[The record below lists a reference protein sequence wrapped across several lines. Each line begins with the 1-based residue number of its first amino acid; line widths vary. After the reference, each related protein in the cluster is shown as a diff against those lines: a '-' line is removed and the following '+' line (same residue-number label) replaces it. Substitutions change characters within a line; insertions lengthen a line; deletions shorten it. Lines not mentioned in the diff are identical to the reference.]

1 MAEDPPKQK
10 KCPSGAPL
18 WMCTFADMM
27 SLLLCF
33 FIILLSFSN
42 MDEPSFIKLSGTM
55 KDAFGAQKKKE
66 FTESASGDLMISPS
80 FESVPFNPYEELEE
94 IVEKFAKSDTV
105 AIAKTSEGIIIRVK
119 EQLAFDSGKAE
130 IKPQFSELL
139 DRIGKVIISSEA
151 DMVVNGHTDNII
163 PQENSGFKNN
173 WELSSARAVA
183 VVEYWQSKFK
193 IPSSQLI
200 AAGLADGKPIISNI
214 TEEGRAKNRRVEF
227 IFKTTKGGQ
236 AFSGIEE
243 LSK

>member
-1 MAEDPPKQK
+1 MAEDCPKPK
-10 KCPSGAPL
+10 KCPAGAPL

-42 MDEPSFIKLSGTM
+42 MDEPSFVKMSGTM
-55 KDAFGAQKKKE
+55 KDAFGAQKKKKV
-66 FTESASGDLMISPS
+66 TESSGDLMISPS
-80 FESVPFNPYEELEE
+80 FESVPFTPLEELED
-94 IVEKFAKSDTV
+94 IVDRFAQPEMVEV
-105 AIAKTSEGIIIRVK
+105 AQTSEGIIVRVK
-119 EQLAFDSGKAE
+119 EKLAFDSGKAE
-130 IKPQFSELL
+130 IKPQFFALL
-139 DRIGKVIISSEA
+139 DSIGKVIVTSEA
-151 DMVVNGHTDNII
+151 DIVVNGHTDNVI
-163 PQENSGFKNN
+163 PHEKTGYKNN

-183 VVEYWQSKFK
+183 VVEYWQKKFN

-214 TEEGRAKNRRVEF
+214 TEEGKAKNRRVEF
-227 IFKTTKGGQ
+227 VIKPIKGGQ

>member
-10 KCPSGAPL
+10 KCPAGAPL

-42 MDEPSFIKLSGTM
+42 MDEPSFVKLSGTM
-55 KDAFGAQKKKE
+55 KDAFGAQKKKQI
-66 FTESASGDLMISPS
+66 TESSGELMISPS
-80 FESVPFNPYEELEE
+80 FESVPFDPRIELEE
-94 IVEKFAKSDTV
+94 IIEQFAPANQVELAE
-105 AIAKTSEGIIIRVK
+105 TSEGMVIRIK

-130 IKPQFSELL
+130 IKPQFVELL
-139 DRIGKVIISSEA
+139 DKIGKFVLTSEA
-151 DMVVNGHTDNII
+151 ETKVNGHTDNVI
-163 PQENSGFKNN
+163 PQANTGFKNN
-173 WELSSARAVA
+173 WELSSARAVT
-183 VVEYWQSKFK
+183 VVEYWQKKFT
-193 IPSSQLI
+193 IPSGQLI

-227 IFKTTKGGQ
+227 IIKLAKDGK

-243 LSK
+243 LTK